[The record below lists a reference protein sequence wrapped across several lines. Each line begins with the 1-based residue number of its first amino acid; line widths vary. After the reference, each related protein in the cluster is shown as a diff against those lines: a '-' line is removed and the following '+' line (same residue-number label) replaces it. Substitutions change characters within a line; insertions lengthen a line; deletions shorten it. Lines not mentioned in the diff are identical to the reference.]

1 MADVACITCF
11 VAIPPA
17 DGAKVMKIGELPN
30 TIPDYL
36 FTKFPLAVVL
46 YQ

>member
-1 MADVACITCF
+1 MADVASITCI

-17 DGAKVMKIGELPN
+17 DGAKVMKICELPN
-30 TIPDYL
+30 IIPDYL
-36 FTKFPLAVVL
+36 FTKFPLAFIL